1 MFRVFGAKDDDINA
15 LDELNDTQS
24 DNKTATMLYST
35 FIPDEVD
42 DLDNCTIRNEDEDND
57 FQDISHF
64 NIAEVFEETEDEVYM
79 LPKHHRCAAHTL
91 NLIATNVRELYF
103 LIFLNFRFIL
113 YIIISNYRIFEKLF
127 LVQKMQYPLCGNISS
142 KAEQPLQN

>member
-15 LDELNDTQS
+15 LNDTQS
-24 DNKTATMLYST
+24 DNNTATMLYST

-42 DLDNCTIRNEDEDND
+42 DLDNCTTINEDEDND

-64 NIAEVFEETEDEVYM
+64 KIAEVFEETEDEVYM

-91 NLIATNVRELYF
+91 NLIATNVMEVYF
-103 LIFLNFRFIL
+103 
-113 YIIISNYRIFEKLF
+113 
-127 LVQKMQYPLCGNISS
+127 
-142 KAEQPLQN
+142 

>member
-15 LDELNDTQS
+15 LNDTQS
-24 DNKTATMLYST
+24 DNNTATMLHST
-35 FIPDEVD
+35 FIPDEID
-42 DLDNCTIRNEDEDND
+42 DLENCTMRNEDEDND

-64 NIAEVFEETEDEVYM
+64 NIAEVFEETEDEVY
-79 LPKHHRCAAHTL
+79 LFPKHHRCAAHTL
-91 NLIATNVRELYF
+91 NLIAANVRELNF
-103 LIFLNFRFIL
+103 LIFLNFRYIL
-113 YIIISNYRIFEKLF
+113 YIIISNYRIFKKLF